1 MAENGIFRTALG
13 GFHKQDVLDYIDKI
27 TAEWDAE
34 RQQLVARAEEADT
47 RIATAEQ
54 ATAQAVAAAEKAG
67 EEATAAKE
75 RLAETVTQ
83 LSQATAELSTK
94 NITIQSMEELL
105 QEKDGRLTAAEQEV
119 TALTAQRDEAISAVA
134 EARQQ
139 VADMEATA
147 RRLHETQE
155 QLTKQSARLSH
166 LQQEIARYEAVLGS
180 AETAQ
185 QHVDNIVRPF
195 IEQANR
201 QADETLDSVQAVL
214 AALLAQLGELQGN
227 VDQRRQAL
235 QRCKSDSDSRLS
247 AAFGDWMAQARQA
260 AATKPVTDRHFFR

>member
-1 MAENGIFRTALG
+1 MAENGIFRSALS
-13 GFHKQDVLDYIDKI
+13 GFNKQDVLDYIDRI

-34 RQQLVARAEEADT
+34 RQQLTARAEEADG
-47 RIATAEQ
+47 R
-54 ATAQAVAAAEKAG
+54 VAAAEQAAAEANAAA
-67 EEATAAKE
+67 EEAQKAAAAAKE
-75 RLAETVTQ
+75 QLAEVEEQ
-83 LSQATAELSTK
+83 LRHATGELDTK
-94 NITIQSMEELL
+94 NVTIQSMEELL
-105 QEKDGRLTAAEQEV
+105 QEKDSRLIAAEQEV
-119 TALTAQRDEAISAVA
+119 SALTAQRDEAISAVA
-134 EARQQ
+134 EAREQ
-139 VADMEATA
+139 VANMEATA

-155 QLTKQSARLSH
+155 QLTKQSARLSA

-185 QHVDNIVRPF
+185 HHVDNIVRPF

-214 AALLAQLGELQGN
+214 AGVLAQLGELQGN